1 MLRLFDLGSQ
11 ERITAGITADL
22 FLVFFGRQVKQTI
35 IMNDDDRRGNRT
47 EATTDLGQFSHMLR
61 LRLVFNPKSSSKSK
75 RPNSYIQLPRCDT
88 TKYWYNAQVL
98 TN

>member
-22 FLVFFGRQVKQTI
+22 FLMFFGRQVKH
-35 IMNDDDRRGNRT
+35 DCRRGNRT

-61 LRLVFNPKSSSKSK
+61 LRLVFNPKSSSRVKGQIHIY
-75 RPNSYIQLPRCDT
+75 NFQDVIQLNSGIT
-88 TKYWYNAQVL
+88 LKY
-98 TN
+98 